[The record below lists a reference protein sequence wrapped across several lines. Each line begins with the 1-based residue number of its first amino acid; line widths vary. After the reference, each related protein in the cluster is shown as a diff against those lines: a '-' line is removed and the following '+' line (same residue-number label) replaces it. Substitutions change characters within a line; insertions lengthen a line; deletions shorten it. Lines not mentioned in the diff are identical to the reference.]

1 MTTTPVMT
9 SGHRRQLLK
18 ACGMGLGACA
28 LDWMLQQE
36 PATAGRRRALSL
48 EPRKPHFPARAKTV
62 VMLLQ
67 NGGPSQMDLFDPKPA
82 LAAGAGR
89 VYREKVEMF
98 QPGSEKNQLLQ
109 SPWKFSKHGKS
120 GMTFSDALPHMAR
133 VSDHLC
139 MVRSMHSEH
148 NNHTEGLVMI
158 TSGKIF
164 PGRPTLG
171 SWVCYGL
178 GTVNQNLPAYVVLRD
193 PQGYPSTGSTLWQNG
208 WLPAIYRG
216 TQVRTEGTPVLNLN
230 PAQTLPAG
238 ARADDLAFLAQLNQR
253 HRRNYPDN
261 PHLESRIRNYELAA
275 RMQLEATTALDLTK
289 ETQQTRNLYG
299 MDNQVTRG
307 YGTRLLMARRMV
319 EAGVRFVHVF
329 LNGAPWDSHANVKDE
344 IAKISS
350 QTDLPTAGFIQDL
363 AQRGL
368 LEDTI
373 VLWTGEFGRLPVS
386 QNGSGRDHNRN
397 GFTALL
403 AGGGFRPGHI
413 HGATDDVGYRAVEDP
428 VSVPDLF
435 ATILHQLGLDHDELT
450 YHHHGRDETL
460 TDSPVSNASVVH
472 KLLT

>member
-1 MTTTPVMT
+1 MPKPSITTTVN
-9 SGHRRQLLK
+9 RRQLLE
-18 ACGMGLGACA
+18 ASGLGFGACA
-28 LDWMLQQE
+28 LNWMLRQE
-36 PATAGRRRALSL
+36 LRAAEKPQTLHL
-48 EPRKPHFPARAKTV
+48 KPRKPHFPARAKSV

-82 LAAGAGR
+82 LTAGAGR

-98 QPGSEKNQLLQ
+98 QPGSEQNQLLA
-109 SPWKFSKHGKS
+109 SPWTFSQHGES
-120 GMTFSDALPHMAR
+120 GMTFSNALPHLPR
-133 VSDHLC
+133 VADHLC

-178 GTVNQNLPAYVVLRD
+178 GTINQNLPAYVVLRD
-193 PQGYPSTGSTLWQNG
+193 PKGYPSTGSTLWQNG

-216 TQVRTEGTPVLNLN
+216 TQVRTDGPPVLNLN
-230 PAQTLPAG
+230 PAQPLPAG
-238 ARADDLAFLAQLNQR
+238 ARDDDLAFLAELNQG
-253 HRRNYPDN
+253 HLRNYPDN
-261 PHLESRIRNYELAA
+261 PQLESRIRNYELAA
-275 RMQLEATTALDLTK
+275 RMQLEATAALDLTK
-289 ETQQTRNLYG
+289 ETQQTRTLYG
-299 MDNQVTRG
+299 MDDEVTRG

-344 IAKISS
+344 IAKIST
-350 QTDLPTAGFIQDL
+350 QTDRPTAGFIQDL

-386 QNGSGRDHNRN
+386 QNGKGRDHNRN

-413 HGATDDVGYRAVEDP
+413 HGATDDVGYRATEDP

-460 TDSPVSNASVVH
+460 TDSPVSGATVVEQ
-472 KLLT
+472 LLT

>member
-1 MTTTPVMT
+1 MAPLPKSTAVN
-9 SGHRRQLLK
+9 RRTLLQ
-18 ACGMGLGACA
+18 ASGMGFGACA
-28 LDWMLQQE
+28 LNWMLHQDAAVAAAPQ
-36 PATAGRRRALSL
+36 ALNL
-48 EPRKPHFPARAKTV
+48 KPRKPHFPARAKSV

-98 QPGSEKNQLLQ
+98 QPGSEQNQLLA
-109 SPWKFSKHGKS
+109 SPWTFSQHGQS
-120 GMTFSDALPHMAR
+120 GMFFSNALPQMPR
-133 VSDHLC
+133 VADHLC

-171 SWVCYGL
+171 SWICYGL

-193 PQGYPSTGSTLWQNG
+193 PKGYPSTGSTLWQNG

-216 TQVRTEGTPVLNLN
+216 TQVRTEGPPVLNLN
-230 PAQTLPAG
+230 PAQPLPAG
-238 ARADDLAFLAQLNQR
+238 ARKADLAFLEGLNQR
-253 HRRNYPDN
+253 HRRNYSDN
-261 PHLESRIRNYELAA
+261 PQLESRIRNYELAA

-289 ETQQTRNLYG
+289 ETQQTRTLYG
-299 MDNQVTRG
+299 MDEESTRG

-344 IAKISS
+344 IAKISA

-386 QNGSGRDHNRN
+386 QNGLGRDHNRN
-397 GFTALL
+397 AFTALL
-403 AGGGFRPGHI
+403 AGGGFRPGHV
-413 HGATDDVGYRAVEDP
+413 HGATDDVGYRATEDP

-435 ATILHQLGLDHDELT
+435 ATILHQLGLDHDALT

-460 TDSPVSNASVVH
+460 TDSPVSNATVVD
-472 KLLT
+472 KLLA

>member
-1 MTTTPVMT
+1 MAPLPKSTAVN
-9 SGHRRQLLK
+9 RRTLLQ
-18 ACGMGLGACA
+18 ASGMGFGACA
-28 LDWMLQQE
+28 LNWMLHQE
-36 PATAGRRRALSL
+36 AAGVAAPQALNL
-48 EPRKPHFPARAKTV
+48 KPRKPHFPARAKSV

-98 QPGSEKNQLLQ
+98 QPGSEQNQLLA
-109 SPWKFSKHGKS
+109 SPWTFSQHGQS
-120 GMTFSDALPHMAR
+120 GMFFSNALPHMPR
-133 VSDHLC
+133 VADHLC

-171 SWVCYGL
+171 SWICYGL

-193 PQGYPSTGSTLWQNG
+193 PKGYPSTGSTLWQNG

-216 TQVRTEGTPVLNLN
+216 TQVRTEGPPVLNLN
-230 PAQTLPAG
+230 PAQPLPAG
-238 ARADDLAFLAQLNQR
+238 ARKADLAFLEDLNQR
-253 HRRNYPDN
+253 HRRNYSDN
-261 PHLESRIRNYELAA
+261 PQLESRIRNYELAA

-289 ETQQTRNLYG
+289 ETQQTRTLYG
-299 MDNQVTRG
+299 MDEESTRG

-344 IAKISS
+344 IAKISA

-386 QNGSGRDHNRN
+386 QNGLGRDHNRN
-397 GFTALL
+397 AFTALL
-403 AGGGFRPGHI
+403 AGGGFRPGHV
-413 HGATDDVGYRAVEDP
+413 HGATDDVGYRATEDP

-435 ATILHQLGLDHDELT
+435 ATILHQLGLDHDALT
-450 YHHHGRDETL
+450 YHHHGRNETL
-460 TDSPVSNASVVH
+460 TDSPVSDATVVD
-472 KLLT
+472 KLLA

>member
-1 MTTTPVMT
+1 MAPLPTSTTVT
-9 SGHRRQLLK
+9 RRQLLQ
-18 ACGMGLGACA
+18 ASGMGFGVCA
-28 LDWMLQQE
+28 LNWMLHQD
-36 PATAGRRRALSL
+36 TAVAAASQALNL
-48 EPRKPHFPARAKTV
+48 KPRKPHFPARAKSV

-98 QPGSEKNQLLQ
+98 QPGSEQNQLLA
-109 SPWKFSKHGKS
+109 SPWTFSQHGQS
-120 GMTFSDALPHMAR
+120 GMSFSNALPHMPR
-133 VSDHLC
+133 VADHLC

-171 SWVCYGL
+171 SWICYGL

-193 PQGYPSTGSTLWQNG
+193 PKGYPSTGSTLWQNG

-216 TQVRTEGTPVLNLN
+216 TQVRTEGPPVLNLN
-230 PAQTLPAG
+230 PAQPLPAG
-238 ARADDLAFLAQLNQR
+238 ARKADLAFLEDLNQR
-253 HRRNYPDN
+253 HRRNYSDN
-261 PHLESRIRNYELAA
+261 PQLESRIRNYELAA

-289 ETQQTRNLYG
+289 ETQQTRTSYG
-299 MDNQVTRG
+299 MDEESTRG

-344 IAKISS
+344 IAKISA

-386 QNGSGRDHNRN
+386 QNGLGRDHNRN
-397 GFTALL
+397 AFTALL
-403 AGGGFRPGHI
+403 AGDGFRPGHV
-413 HGATDDVGYRAVEDP
+413 HGATDDVGYRATEDP

-435 ATILHQLGLDHDELT
+435 ATILHQLGLDHDALT
-450 YHHHGRDETL
+450 YHHHGRNETL
-460 TDSPVSNASVVH
+460 TDSPVSDATVVD
-472 KLLT
+472 KLLA